1 MRAWSSWRSSTFAS
15 FTEGS
20 TEEEITVR
28 QEEDGQVIATRT
40 QSIKNPDGTVTKVL
54 KVDKMRQNANG
65 KKLIKQYV
73 HEEYI

>member
-1 MRAWSSWRSSTFAS
+1 M
-15 FTEGS
+15 
-20 TEEEITVR
+20 
-28 QEEDGQVIATRT
+28 IATRT

-73 HEEYI
+73 HEE